1 MNNHNGSSG
10 NKPRISFHEFYDDDF
25 TPRAHYRPLWDHIRA
40 TGQNSLEVKAH
51 ESQLALQTEGV
62 TFTVYGESD
71 EGIERIWPFDL
82 IPRIITAM
90 EWEKIESGLKQRVKA
105 LNLFLNDLY
114 TDQKIIKDGVIPPE
128 LIYQGKDFRREIMG
142 ITPPPGNLHP
152 YQRHRPHSGRRR

>member
-1 MNNHNGSSG
+1 MDNYNGSSG
-10 NKPRISFHEFYDDDF
+10 NKPRISYHEFYADDF
-25 TPRAHYRPLWDHIRA
+25 PPREHYRLLWDHIQA

-82 IPRIITAM
+82 IPRIITAA
-90 EWEKIESGLKQRVKA
+90 EWAKIESGLKQRVRA

-114 TDQKIIKDGVIPPE
+114 TTRGSSRT
-128 LIYQGKDFRREIMG
+128 GSCRR
-142 ITPPPGNLHP
+142 N
-152 YQRHRPHSGRRR
+152 